1 MTSPIQPRS
10 PGGPSRVRLPP
21 PPIRARP
28 TATPVATVTVAAL
41 ASAVCG
47 LVLGVGPV
55 GVLATVVVTA
65 GATATGWAT
74 DRRVGATLT
83 TRRER
88 SRFEAALDEVDET
101 VARLRAAR
109 SRELAA
115 WYPTADRVRSPDSA
129 RPAPRAL
136 VLGVGRASSG
146 LVLEGRPDD
155 QLDPG
160 DPLRARLADLRG
172 EAATLDEA
180 PLCVPLGTTVR
191 VVGPPVVAE
200 AVASGL
206 RRQLRAAGAPRS
218 DAAEAVECVVVGPTA
233 TSTGAAAHR
242 PRAVDTVLLI
252 GPDGEAVVTRTGGRP
267 CRQGLRVAFVSVL
280 DG

>member
-1 MTSPIQPRS
+1 
-10 PGGPSRVRLPP
+10 
-21 PPIRARP
+21 
-28 TATPVATVTVAAL
+28 
-41 ASAVCG
+41 
-47 LVLGVGPV
+47 V
-55 GVLATVVVTA
+55 GVLATVVVTVV
-65 GATATGWAT
+65 ATATGWAA
-74 DRRVGATLT
+74 DRLVGATLT

-109 SRELAA
+109 SRELDA
-115 WYPTADRVRSPDSA
+115 WYPTADRVRSSDAA
-129 RPAPRAL
+129 RQAPRAL

-155 QLDPG
+155 QLDPD
-160 DPLRARLADLRG
+160 DPIRARLADLRD

-206 RRQLRAAGAPRS
+206 RRQLRSAGAPRP

-242 PRAVDTVLLI
+242 PREVDTVLLI
-252 GPDGEAVVTRTGGRP
+252 GPDGEALVTRTGGRP
-267 CRQGLRVAFVSVL
+267 CRQSLQVAFVSVL
-280 DG
+280 DE

>member
-1 MTSPIQPRS
+1 M
-10 PGGPSRVRLPP
+10 
-21 PPIRARP
+21 RARP
-28 TATPVATVTVAAL
+28 TATPVATLTVAGL
-41 ASAVCG
+41 ATAVCG
-47 LVLGVGPV
+47 LVLGVGPT
-55 GVLATVVVTA
+55 GVLASVVVTA
-65 GATATGWAT
+65 VTTAAGWAI
-74 DRRVGATLT
+74 DRVVGATLT

-101 VARLRAAR
+101 VARLRAER

-115 WYPTADRVRSPDSA
+115 WYPTADRVRSCDAA
-129 RPAPRAL
+129 RHAPRAL

-155 QLDPG
+155 QLEPDDPI
-160 DPLRARLADLRG
+160 RARLATLRD

-180 PLCVPLGTTVR
+180 PLCVPLETTVR

-206 RRQLRAAGAPRS
+206 RRQLRSAGAPRS
-218 DAAEAVECVVVGPTA
+218 DAAEAVQCVVVGPPA
-233 TSTGAAAHR
+233 TSSSVAAQP
-242 PRAVDTVLLI
+242 PRTVDTVLLI

-267 CRQGLRVAFVSVL
+267 CRQSLRVAFVSVL